1 MFLGYRITS
10 EGVCIDDSRIKSLKN
25 YPKPTKAKNVK
36 EFLGLTGYYRQ
47 FIKNY
52 ADIVDPLNNLTRK
65 NVKFTWCDKCDHSF
79 QTLIKYLS
87 EKPILAFPNFD
98 APFFLSTDASQ
109 VGIGAVLSQKDE
121 NQREHPVYFTSRSL
135 TEHERRYSSIEREL
149 LAIIYSTEKFK
160 YYLSGRKFTII
171 TDHNPL
177 VY

>member
-98 APFFLSTDASQ
+98 APFFHHKS
-109 VGIGAVLSQKDE
+109 E
-121 NQREHPVYFTSRSL
+121 
-135 TEHERRYSSIEREL
+135 
-149 LAIIYSTEKFK
+149 
-160 YYLSGRKFTII
+160 
-171 TDHNPL
+171 
-177 VY
+177 